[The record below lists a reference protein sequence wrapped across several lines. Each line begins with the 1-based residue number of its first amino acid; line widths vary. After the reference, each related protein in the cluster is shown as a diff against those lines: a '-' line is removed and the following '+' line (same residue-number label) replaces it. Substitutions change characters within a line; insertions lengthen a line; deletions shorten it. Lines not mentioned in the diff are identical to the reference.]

1 MNPEKLKEISLFVLD
16 MDGTIYLGE
25 RPFPEAQDFIRRVKQ
40 SGRQAVYFTNNA
52 SKNPAVYYDKLIRL
66 GFEAERDEIV
76 TSGDVTIEYLK
87 SNHPGA
93 KVYLVGTPFLES
105 SFEENGIELTDG
117 TCADIVVSS
126 FDTTLTYE
134 KLEKACTLI
143 RGGAVF
149 YSTHPDFNCP
159 TETGFIPDSGAIC
172 ALITASTGVKP
183 RYFGKPYRET
193 ADMINRRFGIPAE
206 RTAVVGDRLYTDI
219 ALGRNNGITSI
230 LVLTGETR
238 AEDVNETNAPDFVFD
253 NIGCISRYL

>member
-105 SFEENGIELTDG
+105 SFE
-117 TCADIVVSS
+117 
-126 FDTTLTYE
+126 
-134 KLEKACTLI
+134 
-143 RGGAVF
+143 
-149 YSTHPDFNCP
+149 
-159 TETGFIPDSGAIC
+159 
-172 ALITASTGVKP
+172 
-183 RYFGKPYRET
+183 
-193 ADMINRRFGIPAE
+193 
-206 RTAVVGDRLYTDI
+206 
-219 ALGRNNGITSI
+219 
-230 LVLTGETR
+230 
-238 AEDVNETNAPDFVFD
+238 
-253 NIGCISRYL
+253 